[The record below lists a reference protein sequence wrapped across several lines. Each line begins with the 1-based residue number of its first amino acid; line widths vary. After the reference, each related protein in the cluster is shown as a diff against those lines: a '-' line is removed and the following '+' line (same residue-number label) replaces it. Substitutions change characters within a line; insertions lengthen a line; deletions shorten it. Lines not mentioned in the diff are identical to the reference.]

1 MITITQI
8 CRNANKTI
16 HFSFVGNKLT
26 SFNFGQLS
34 DCSAIRTLDLSWNL
48 IAEVS
53 LVRSDQSTLH
63 DLEEIKL
70 QHNRLEN
77 FVVGEIVTLG
87 IKD

>member
-1 MITITQI
+1 M
-8 CRNANKTI
+8 

-26 SFNFGQLS
+26 SFNVGQLS

-53 LVRSDQSTLH
+53 LVGSDDQSTLH

>member
-1 MITITQI
+1 M
-8 CRNANKTI
+8 

-26 SFNFGQLS
+26 SFNVGQLS

-53 LVRSDQSTLH
+53 LVGSDDQSTLH
-63 DLEEIKL
+63 DLEEINL

-87 IKD
+87 MEDS